1 MNGKRLTALILSAMV
16 LLALGACGSTETQP
30 AQKPG
35 VVYVDPNATKTFTA
49 APAPAASP
57 TDAPIVPEQAPAS
70 EQAPVSVA
78 SPVPEVG
85 EAPKAPL
92 DLYFEYRGV
101 RIEPMME
108 AAPVLAALGAPLQ
121 AFEADSCAYIG
132 KDMFYAYPGVQL
144 TVNDVEGVARITVI
158 MVTDDTVTIPQGLRI
173 FDEEEKLLDL
183 LGGTDENGV
192 YTYRSGQT
200 MLVVQVKDAGDDG
213 RRVSFMEYQVAVDQ

>member
-35 VVYVDPNATKTFTA
+35 VVYVDPNAAKAPTA
-49 APAPAASP
+49 APAASP
-57 TDAPIVPEQAPAS
+57 TDAPVVPEQAP
-70 EQAPVSVA
+70 EQEPAPA
-78 SPVPEVG
+78 PAESPAPEEG
-85 EAPKAPL
+85 EAPQAPL

-108 AAPVLAALGAPLQ
+108 AAPVLAALGEPLQ
-121 AFEADSCAYIG
+121 VFEADSCAYIG
-132 KDMFYAYPGVQL
+132 KDLFYAYPGVQL
-144 TVNDVEGVARITVI
+144 TVNEVEGVARITVI

-213 RRVSFMEYQVAVDQ
+213 RRISFMEYQVAVDQ